1 MTLAAEIQDFYT
13 RQGRM
18 TDAGALDTLLKDAPR
33 DIPGMVAFIQNLL
46 LHMHWAGAY
55 RVQLTPQR
63 RDESNLRSLKDMLT
77 SIKRQDDRPLDASR
91 TAEQHGVGVC
101 RHFSVFGVAL
111 FRRAGIPA
119 RARVGFGA
127 YFNAGT
133 FEDHWVVEY
142 WNGSHWQLLDAQID
156 ATQRT
161 ALKLKFD
168 PLNVPRDQFIIAG
181 DAWQQCRS
189 GRAEAKNF
197 GIFQLRGLWF
207 IAGNIVRDLASLNG
221 EEMLPWDV
229 WGPMMMSDDLLTPEK
244 LALFDRLAELTL
256 DADRRFKE
264 LRTLYDSDATLH
276 VPSEV
281 FNVERKRTE
290 PAV

>member
-1 MTLAAEIQDFYT
+1 MTLAAEIRDFYI

-18 TDAGALDTLLKDAPR
+18 TDAGTLDALLKDAPR
-33 DIPGMVAFIQNLL
+33 DIPGIVAFIQNLL

-55 RVQLTPQR
+55 KVQLTPER
-63 RDESNLRSLKDMLT
+63 RDESNLRSLKDMLA
-77 SIKRQDDRPLDASR
+77 SIERQDGRPLGMTR
-91 TAEQHGVGVC
+91 TPEQHGVGIC

-142 WNGSHWQLLDAQID
+142 WNGSAWQLLDAQID
-156 ATQRT
+156 TTQRT

-168 PLNVPRDQFIIAG
+168 PLNVPRDQFFIAG
-181 DAWQQCRS
+181 DAWRQCRS
-189 GRAEAKNF
+189 GRADAKNF
-197 GIFQLRGLWF
+197 GIFHLRGLWF
-207 IAGNIVRDLASLNG
+207 IAGNVVRDLASLNR

-244 LALFDRLAELTL
+244 LALFDRLADVTL
-256 DADRRFKE
+256 DPDRHFEDISAVYERDAS
-264 LRTLYDSDATLH
+264 LR
-276 VPSEV
+276 VPAQV
-281 FNVERKRTE
+281 LNVERNRTE

>member
-1 MTLAAEIQDFYT
+1 MTLAAEIRDYYT

-18 TDAGALDTLLKDAPR
+18 TDAGALDALLTDAPS
-33 DIPGMVAFIQNLL
+33 DIPGMVAFIQNVL

-55 RVQLTPQR
+55 GVQLTPER
-63 RDESNLRSLKDMLT
+63 RDESNLRSLKDMLA
-77 SIKRQDDRPLDASR
+77 SIKRQDDRPLSVPR
-91 TAEQHGVGVC
+91 TPEQHGVGVC

-142 WNGSHWQLLDAQID
+142 WNGSAWQLLDAQID
-156 ATQRT
+156 AVQRS
-161 ALKLKFD
+161 KLHLAFD
-168 PLNVPRDQFIIAG
+168 TLNVPRNQFIIAG

-189 GRAEAKNF
+189 QRAQAKNF
-197 GIFQLRGLWF
+197 GIFDLRGLWF
-207 IAGNIVRDLASLNG
+207 IAGNVLRDLASLNH

-229 WGPMMMSDDLLTPEK
+229 WGPMIMSDDLLTPDK
-244 LALFDRLAELTL
+244 LALFDRLAGLTL
-256 DADRRFKE
+256 EPDKNFAE
-264 LRTLYDSDATLH
+264 LRALYDNDPSLH
-276 VPSEV
+276 VPAQV

-290 PAV
+290 AAN